1 MMCSGICAA
10 SGPAMTASLFGEE
23 ASLDGVILR
32 FLEEFDV
39 IKDNRYTSG
48 VIDGSAMS
56 RMVDGL
62 GDI

>member
-1 MMCSGICAA
+1 
-10 SGPAMTASLFGEE
+10 MTASLFGEE